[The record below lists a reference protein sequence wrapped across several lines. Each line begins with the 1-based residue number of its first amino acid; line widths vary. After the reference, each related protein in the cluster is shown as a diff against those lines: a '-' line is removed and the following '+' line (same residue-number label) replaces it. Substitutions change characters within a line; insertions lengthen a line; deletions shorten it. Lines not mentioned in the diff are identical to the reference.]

1 MMKFELRNPTRILF
15 GEGQIPAL
23 RQLVAPGTRV
33 LLVYGGGSIK
43 RNGVYDAVIAALDD
57 ATITEFGGIEVNPHY
72 ETILEAAKLGKASGC
87 NLVLAVGGGSVI
99 DAAKFLASALA
110 TDNEDPWDDFFAGRY
125 PPEIVPVGCILTLPA
140 TGSESNAVSVI
151 SSVRRRLKYPF
162 ANEAARPVFAIMD
175 PSTMR
180 SLDKRQLANGAV
192 DAFTHVLE
200 QYLVGPANAPVQFGF
215 SEALLR
221 TLIEWGPK
229 LLDDNTDEAR
239 ETVMWAANQALNGL
253 IGAGIRQDW
262 STHYIGHALTALYG
276 LDHARSLTVVM
287 PSVLRFK
294 FEAKRS
300 MLARYARNV
309 WNVQEPDDGLAAERA
324 IALTEEFFRRMGLPV
339 GAAEIAPTVVTPDD
353 VVGHLTEVGHTALGE
368 DGDIGTGEVRR
379 ILAMAGVA
387 GG

>member
-87 NLVLAVGGGSVI
+87 DLVLAVGGGSVI

-200 QYLVGPANAPVQFGF
+200 QYLVGPAHAPVQFGF